1 MLYSSTLHNP
11 ELQSIDS
18 NSYAPFKLVDSTIIN
33 RISDELDAIDHSE
46 EEGVL
51 PVPFSQFTH

>member
-33 RISDELDAIDHSE
+33 RISDELDAIDNSE

-51 PVPFSQFTH
+51 PVPFSHFTH